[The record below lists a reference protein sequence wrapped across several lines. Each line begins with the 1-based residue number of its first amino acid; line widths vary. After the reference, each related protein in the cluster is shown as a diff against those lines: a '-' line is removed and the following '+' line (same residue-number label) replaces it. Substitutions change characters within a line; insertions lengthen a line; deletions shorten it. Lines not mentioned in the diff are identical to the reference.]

1 MPVIRIVH
9 AIMHAHFRVFKL
21 KKSSRRKLQSS
32 RSTIGS
38 LVEWGE
44 QPRPFCRE
52 EWGAS
57 PGKFKNQGSLIQYIN
72 TKKGNVYSFRE
83 NIYVVLTPKMH
94 FPAVP
99 AQDRFCFLNEREL
112 QMNQRNNEIL
122 P

>member
-1 MPVIRIVH
+1 MI
-9 AIMHAHFRVFKL
+9 ACYRVFKL

-57 PGKFKNQGSLIQYIN
+57 PGKFKNQGSLINELYSLVCFAPVTDFVDRHCTLIN
-72 TKKGNVYSFRE
+72 KG
-83 NIYVVLTPKMH
+83 
-94 FPAVP
+94 
-99 AQDRFCFLNEREL
+99 
-112 QMNQRNNEIL
+112 
-122 P
+122 